1 MMFAWKLQ
9 LVCIRCRWCTRSW
22 RSQWPA
28 AASSLHCLLRSFDC
42 PPLQVV
48 YEELKQL
55 MGGQQAEL
63 VQPKYGPSVILMA
76 GLQVGAQPVHW
87 ALLLGLLMTAGPLG
101 VADGPLVV
109 AVASTCLVVRQGSVR
124 CCPPLPPHAL

>member
-1 MMFAWKLQ
+1 MY
-9 LVCIRCRWCTRSW
+9 
-22 RSQWPA
+22 
-28 AASSLHCLLRSFDC
+28 SSA
-42 PPLQVV
+42 QVV

-63 VQPKYGPSVILMA
+63 VQPKYGPAVILMA

-87 ALLLGLLMTAGPLG
+87 VLLGLSITAGPLG
-101 VADGPLVV
+101 VAGLLITAGPLGVAAGPLVV

-124 CCPPLPPHAL
+124 RCPASAIHCPCPPFCRARARRQQRASWRCT